1 MFVLIMLLIGLG
13 IGIGNL
19 PDVQDD
25 TKTEEESVDEVFEKI
40 LNETFKY
47 W

>member
-40 LNETFKY
+40 LNETFKS
-47 W
+47 